1 MESFTDQTISL
12 RDERVIELR
21 SLSPSFAPEYFAY
34 LKTLTLESDWI
45 GLLHHEVDP
54 VEKLEEKLQS
64 LEESPGGLS
73 IGAFDQQSNLVGDLF
88 YFTAKRQKTMHVAML
103 GIAML
108 ESIRGQGLGRQMMEH
123 AIEHARNNPQVEK
136 LELGVFESNR
146 AAIELYKSLGFTQE
160 GVLVNRFKQPDG
172 SYHNELRMGL
182 WLGV

>member
-1 MESFTDQTISL
+1 
-12 RDERVIELR
+12 
-21 SLSPSFAPEYFAY
+21 
-34 LKTLTLESDWI
+34 
-45 GLLHHEVDP
+45 
-54 VEKLEEKLQS
+54 
-64 LEESPGGLS
+64 
-73 IGAFDQQSNLVGDLF
+73 
-88 YFTAKRQKTMHVAML
+88 
-103 GIAML
+103 
-108 ESIRGQGLGRQMMEH
+108 MEH